1 MRSLRPWWLAHASL
15 LFHVLDHWT
24 EGLECA
30 KPIARA
36 PILLE
41 RTIMFEAG
49 AYISYNLSLS
59 TDWGT
64 RRMVGAK
71 DKSKLGYRIFLAI
84 VVLVLGGSML
94 MYLVPQSPVGSEI
107 STDTL
112 AKIGDE
118 SVSVQDVRQQLNQI
132 EQRNPNMK
140 PLESLYAQQ
149 ILKQLVFEKEI
160 EYEAKRLGIAV
171 SDQER
176 ADRIRQYVPTA
187 FIGGTFVG
195 MDRYSTEVQA
205 RFQLTVPVFEELIRQ
220 GLLEE
225 KFRKLVTDGISV
237 GPAELQD
244 EFRYKNEKLKLDY
257 ALIKPEDLEGKISPD
272 EAQIRSAYEKNKS
285 KYQVPERRVVRYAVV
300 DINQIRQNLQVSDD
314 MLKQQYMAN
323 MQQYQVPNRVHVQ
336 HILFMTVG
344 KTTDAEVE
352 EVKKKAEDVLK
363 QVKKGGKFEDLA
375 KKYSEDPGSK
385 DKGGDLNWITERQT
399 VPEFEKTA
407 FSLSPGQ
414 VSDLVK
420 TQYGFHIIKV
430 LEKETAHTK
439 PFEEVKDSL
448 RAPLLLS
455 QADKLAS
462 DTADKLSAAI
472 RQSNK
477 IPLDDLA
484 KQYHLTV
491 NETRAISATDPL
503 LELANSQ
510 EAKDAIFR
518 LRPGELSLPVRTDR
532 GYVVLSVKSSQ
543 PAHAGSLDEVRDRVI
558 TDLKREK
565 STDLAKAKGDELIKR
580 VKAGEKF
587 DATARAL
594 GLEPK
599 TSDSI
604 ARDGSIPGAASGKQ
618 LGAAFN
624 LKTGDVGAPL
634 SLGQNWMV
642 YRVAEKTEANLADF
656 DKQKKPLTEEL
667 LQSKRNLAFEAFR
680 TALDNRLKVEGK
692 LKLMPEKLKSFGT
705 FG

>member
-1 MRSLRPWWLAHASL
+1 MA
-15 LFHVLDHWT
+15 
-24 EGLECA
+24 
-30 KPIARA
+30 
-36 PILLE
+36 
-41 RTIMFEAG
+41 
-49 AYISYNLSLS
+49 
-59 TDWGT
+59 
-64 RRMVGAK
+64 GAK
-71 DKSKLGYRIFLAI
+71 DKSKVGYRILLGA

-94 MYLVPQSPVGSEI
+94 LYLVPQSPVSGEV
-107 STDTL
+107 STDTV

-140 PLESLYAQQ
+140 PLEGLYAQQ

-160 EYEAKRLGIAV
+160 EYEAKRLGITV

-187 FIGGTFVG
+187 FSGGTFVG
-195 MDRYSTEVQA
+195 IDRYSAEVQA
-205 RFQLTVPVFEELIRQ
+205 RFQLTVPVFEELLRQ

-244 EFRYKNEKLKLDY
+244 EFHFKNEKVKLDY
-257 ALIKPEDLEGKISPD
+257 ALIKPEDLEAKISPD
-272 EAQIRSAYEKNKS
+272 EAEIRAAYEKNKS
-285 KYQVPERRVVRYAVV
+285 TYQVPERRVVRYALV
-300 DINQIRQNLQVSDD
+300 DVNQIRQNVQVSDD
-314 MLKQQYMAN
+314 MLKLQYQAN
-323 MQQYQVPNRVHVQ
+323 IQQYQMPNRVHVE

-344 KTTDAEVE
+344 KTDAEVE
-352 EVKKKAEDVLK
+352 EIKNRAEDVLK
-363 QVKKGGKFEDLA
+363 QVKKGGKFDDLA

-385 DKGGDLNWITERQT
+385 DKGGDLGWITQGQT

-407 FSLSPGQ
+407 FSLPAGQ

-439 PFEEVKDSL
+439 PFEEVKESL

-462 DTADKLSAAI
+462 DTADQLSTAI

-477 IPLDDLA
+477 ISLDDLA

-491 NETRAISATDPL
+491 NETRPVSATDPL

-510 EAKDAIFR
+510 DAKEAIFR
-518 LRPGELSLPVRTDR
+518 LKLEELSLPVRTDR
-532 GYVVLSVKSSQ
+532 GYVVLSVKSIQ
-543 PAHAGSLDEVRDRVI
+543 PAHAGSLEEVRDRVI
-558 TDLKREK
+558 TDLKHQK
-565 STDLAKAKGDELIKR
+565 SAELAKSKAEELTKRIKS
-580 VKAGEKF
+580 GEKF

-599 TSDSI
+599 TSDPI

-618 LGAAFN
+618 VGAAFN
-624 LKTGDVGAPL
+624 LKSGDVAAPL
-634 SLGQNWMV
+634 GLGQNWLV
-642 YRVAEKTEANLADF
+642 YRVAEKTEANPADF
-656 DKQKKPLTEEL
+656 DKQKTQLTKDL
-667 LQSKRNLAFEAFR
+667 LDSKRNLAFEAFR
-680 TALDNRLKVEGK
+680 TALDNRLKQEGK
-692 LKLMPEKLKSFGT
+692 LKLMPEKLKTFGT

>member
-1 MRSLRPWWLAHASL
+1 
-15 LFHVLDHWT
+15 
-24 EGLECA
+24 
-30 KPIARA
+30 
-36 PILLE
+36 
-41 RTIMFEAG
+41 
-49 AYISYNLSLS
+49 
-59 TDWGT
+59 
-64 RRMVGAK
+64 MVGAK
-71 DKSKLGYRIFLAI
+71 DKSKLGYRILLGA

-94 MYLVPQSPVGSEI
+94 LYLVPQSPVSGEI
-107 STDTL
+107 ATDTV
-112 AKIGDE
+112 AKVGDE

-140 PLESLYAQQ
+140 PLEALYAQQ
-149 ILKQLVFEKEI
+149 ILKQLVFQKEI

-187 FIGGTFVG
+187 FNGGTFVG
-195 MDRYSTEVQA
+195 MDRYSAEVQA

-244 EFRYKNEKLKLDY
+244 EFRYKNEKVKLEY

-272 EAQIRSAYEKNKS
+272 EAEIRAAYDKNKS
-285 KYQVPERRVVRYAVV
+285 KYQVPERRVVRYALV
-300 DINQIRQNLQVSDD
+300 DVNQIRQSLQVSDD
-314 MLKQQYMAN
+314 MLKQQYQAN
-323 MQQYQVPNRVHVQ
+323 IQQYQVPNRVHVE

-344 KTTDAEVE
+344 KTDAEVE
-352 EVKKKAEDVLK
+352 EIKKKAEDVLK

-385 DKGGDLNWITERQT
+385 DKGGDLSWITQGQT

-439 PFEEVKDSL
+439 PFDEVKDSL

-455 QADKLAS
+455 QSDKLAS

-477 IPLDDLA
+477 ISLDDLA
-484 KQYHLTV
+484 RQYHLTV
-491 NETRAISATDPL
+491 NETRPIAATDPL

-518 LRPGELSLPVRTDR
+518 LRPDEVSLPVRTDR
-532 GYVVLSVKSSQ
+532 GYAVLAVKSSQ
-543 PAHAGSLDEVRDRVI
+543 PTHQGSVEEVRDRVV

-565 STDLAKAKGDELIKR
+565 STDIARSKAEELIKR
-580 VKAGEKF
+580 VKGGEKF
-587 DATARAL
+587 NAAARAL

-599 TSDSI
+599 TSDLI

-618 LGAAFN
+618 VSAAFS
-624 LKTGDVGAPL
+624 LKAGDTASPL
-634 SLGQNWMV
+634 SLGQNWLV
-642 YRVAEKTEANLADF
+642 YRVAEKTEANPADF
-656 DKQKKPLTEEL
+656 DKQKKQLTDEL
-667 LQSKRNLAFEAFR
+667 LQSKRNLAFEAFQKS
-680 TALDNRLKVEGK
+680 LDDRMKQEGK
-692 LKLMPEKLKSFGT
+692 LKLMPDKLKSFGT

>member
-1 MRSLRPWWLAHASL
+1 
-15 LFHVLDHWT
+15 
-24 EGLECA
+24 
-30 KPIARA
+30 
-36 PILLE
+36 
-41 RTIMFEAG
+41 
-49 AYISYNLSLS
+49 
-59 TDWGT
+59 
-64 RRMVGAK
+64 MVGAK
-71 DKSKLGYRIFLAI
+71 DKSKLGYRILLGA

-94 MYLVPQSPVGSEI
+94 LYLVPQSPVSGEV

-160 EYEAKRLGIAV
+160 EYEAKRLGVAV

-187 FIGGTFVG
+187 FTGGTFVG

-244 EFRYKNEKLKLDY
+244 EFRYKNEKVKLDY
-257 ALIKPEDLEGKISPD
+257 ALSKPEDLEARISPD
-272 EAQIRSAYEKNKS
+272 EAEIHSAYEKNKA

-300 DINQIRQNLQVSDD
+300 DVNQIRQSLQVSDD
-314 MLKQQYMAN
+314 VLKQQYMAN
-323 MQQYQVPNRVHVQ
+323 IQQYQVPNRVHAE

-344 KTTDAEVE
+344 KTDAEVE
-352 EVKKKAEDVLK
+352 EIKKKAEDVLK
-363 QVKKGGKFEDLA
+363 QVKKGVKFEDLA

-385 DKGGDLNWITERQT
+385 DKGGDLSWITQGQT
-399 VPEFEKTA
+399 VPEFEKVA

-462 DTADKLSAAI
+462 DTADQISAAI

-477 IPLDDLA
+477 IYLDDLA

-491 NETRAISATDPL
+491 SETRPVAASDPL

-518 LRPGELSLPVRTDR
+518 AKPDETSLPLRTDR
-532 GYVVLSVKSSQ
+532 GYVILSVKSIQ
-543 PAHAGSLDEVRDRVI
+543 TAHQGSLEEVRDRVI
-558 TDLKREK
+558 TDLKHEK
-565 STDLAKAKGDELIKR
+565 STEMAKNKAEELIKR

-587 DATARAL
+587 DAAARAR
-594 GLEPK
+594 GLDPNGRYREQP
-599 TSDSI
+599 
-604 ARDGSIPGAASGKQ
+604 AASSSEQ
-618 LGAAFN
+618 PS
-624 LKTGDVGAPL
+624 T
-634 SLGQNWMV
+634 
-642 YRVAEKTEANLADF
+642 
-656 DKQKKPLTEEL
+656 
-667 LQSKRNLAFEAFR
+667 
-680 TALDNRLKVEGK
+680 
-692 LKLMPEKLKSFGT
+692 
-705 FG
+705 